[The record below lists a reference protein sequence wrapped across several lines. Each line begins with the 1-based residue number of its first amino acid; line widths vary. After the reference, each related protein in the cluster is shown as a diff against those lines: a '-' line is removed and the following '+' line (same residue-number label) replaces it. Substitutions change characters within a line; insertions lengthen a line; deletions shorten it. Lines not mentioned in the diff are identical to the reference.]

1 MSFRKTSDLP
11 VAVPPGLTLPAA
23 RQRGFVLV
31 VALMILISMT
41 LLGIALV
48 RSVDTSTQVA
58 NNIGFKQ
65 SALASGD
72 YGTEQAI
79 VWIAANTGAL
89 TADAAPGVGYYAT
102 EQAGTDFTG
111 QLTASTADDVDWKG
125 LNGARRAFVVPG
137 TDAAG
142 NKVAYIIQRMC
153 DQAGSYVPGGTIQCA
168 TSSTTVSEG
177 GSKGG
182 VAYGSYA
189 ITGKAMI
196 YYRITSRV
204 VGPRNTVSYVQSMVL
219 VEY

>member
-1 MSFRKTSDLP
+1 MTRRHTSQP
-11 VAVPPGLTLPAA
+11 AAAVSAGLTLPA
-23 RQRGFVLV
+23 RRERGFVLV
-31 VALMILISMT
+31 VALMILVSMT

-48 RSVDTSTQVA
+48 RSVDTSTLVA
-58 NNIGFKQ
+58 NNLGFKQ

-79 VWIAANTGAL
+79 AWIAANTGSL

-102 EQAGTDFTG
+102 EQAGSDFTG
-111 QLTASTADDVDWKG
+111 QLTATTADNVDWSG
-125 LNGARRAFVVPG
+125 ESGVRRALPVAG

-153 DQAGSYVPGGTIQCA
+153 DQAGTYAPGGTIQCA
-168 TSSTTVSEG
+168 TSSTEISSG

-182 VAYGSYA
+182 VSYGSYA